1 MIADPKVPSP
11 KHRGGE
17 KASPMKQQ
25 NKVVGECHKK
35 ESENYLRSL
44 KVESCFCE
52 LGA

>member
-35 ESENYLRSL
+35 RKRKLS
-44 KVESCFCE
+44 KIT
-52 LGA
+52 